1 MQALTSS
8 PQPRVAVGLFK
19 LCAMGYP
26 MTAEV
31 GDLPMTAR
39 LFVTL
44 ALVLGLSGGLAACGK
59 SRLNPFNWFG
69 QSQQR
74 AKLDPVPVKGTDGR
88 ALAADVISMLVEPL
102 PGGAIIRATGRAPTQ
117 GWWDAELVPRPVAE
131 DGTLVL
137 DFRVFPPITPTDV
150 NTPQSREVTVA
161 IYLSDIKL
169 EPLTEIV
176 VQGQGNARSSRR

>member
-1 MQALTSS
+1 
-8 PQPRVAVGLFK
+8 
-19 LCAMGYP
+19 
-26 MTAEV
+26 
-31 GDLPMTAR
+31 MTAR

-44 ALVLGLSGGLAACGK
+44 ALVLGLSGGLAACGQ

-69 QSQQR
+69 RSEQR
-74 AKLDPVPVKGTDGR
+74 AKLDEVPVVAADPR
-88 ALAADVISMLVEPL
+88 ALAAEVVSMSVDAL

-117 GWWDAELVPRPVAE
+117 GWWDAELVPRDLGE
-131 DGTLVL
+131 DGVLVL
-137 DFRVFPPITPTDV
+137 DFRVFPPITATDV

-169 EPLTEIV
+169 APLTEIV